1 MAMVERCMAR
11 GSTNSIEAIAA
22 GHPHRW
28 MMLGAVWLLY
38 LCFGLT
44 SASLAPLV
52 GPITKDLGVG
62 HAAMGVVFGAWQ
74 LVYIISAAPGGAAMD
89 RIGPRKTLFFAGLMI
104 AASGIFRAS
113 ADTYGIFLI
122 AVAVF
127 GLGGPLVSV
136 GAPKVIALWFDSKD
150 RAFAM
155 GIYITGPS
163 LGAITSLAITN
174 PLLMPLFDYDWRA
187 VLLFYAVITAI
198 ATAIWLLISSHAE
211 ARRVEASLR
220 NAPREPQL
228 LVWKELLRLP
238 TVQLMLIM
246 SVGIFFLNHGLN
258 NWLPTLLRDKGLP
271 PTSADLWAMIPT
283 AVGVAGS
290 LIIPR
295 LAKRERRYFILLAL
309 LLSALTA
316 TVLMHLSP
324 GIGLATGLTLQGIAR
339 SSLMTVA
346 ILILVEM
353 PEIGAR
359 RAGAASGLFF
369 SAAEIGGVTGPLA
382 LGAIS
387 EMSGGFDSAL
397 WLLSGIIILLIF
409 LATRLTR

>member
-1 MAMVERCMAR
+1 MAMVERCMTR
-11 GSTNSIEAIAA
+11 GSTTSIEALAA

-104 AASGIFRAS
+104 AASGIFRAY
-113 ADTYGIFLI
+113 ADTYGIFLV

-174 PLLMPLFDYDWRA
+174 PLLMPLFDHDWRA
-187 VLLFYAVITAI
+187 VLLFYAVITAV
-198 ATAIWLLISSHAE
+198 ATAIWLLMSSHAE
-211 ARRVEASLR
+211 ARRVEAGLR
-220 NAPREPQL
+220 SAPREPQL
-228 LVWKELLRLP
+228 LVWKELLTLP
-238 TVQLMLIM
+238 TVRLMLIM

-271 PTSADLWAMIPT
+271 ATSADLWAMIPT

-295 LAKRERRYFILLAL
+295 LATRERRYFILLAL

-387 EMSGGFDSAL
+387 EMSGGFGSAL

-409 LATRLTR
+409 LTTRLTR

>member
-1 MAMVERCMAR
+1 MVERIMAR
-11 GSTNSIEAIAA
+11 GSIPSIEALAA

-28 MMLGAVWLLY
+28 MMLAGVWLLY
-38 LCFGLT
+38 ACFGLT

-89 RIGPRKTLFFAGLMI
+89 RIGPRRTLCFAGLMI
-104 AASGIFRAS
+104 AISGMFRAS
-113 ADTYGIFLI
+113 ADAYGMFLI
-122 AVAVF
+122 AVAIF

-136 GAPKVIALWFDSKD
+136 GAPKVIALWFDGKD
-150 RAFAM
+150 RALAM

-174 PLLMPLFDYDWRA
+174 PVLMPLFDYNWRT
-187 VLLFYAVITAI
+187 VLIVYAGITAI
-198 ATAIWLLISSHAE
+198 ATVIWLIISSHPE

-220 NAPREPQL
+220 AAPREPQL
-228 LVWKELLRLP
+228 LVWKELLKLR
-238 TVQLMLIM
+238 TIQIMLLM
-246 SVGIFFLNHGLN
+246 SVGVFFINHGLN
-258 NWLPTLLRDKGLP
+258 NWLPTLLRAKGLT

-283 AVGVAGS
+283 TVGVAGS
-290 LIIPR
+290 LLIPR
-295 LAKRERRYFILLAL
+295 LATRERRFSILIAL
-309 LLSALTA
+309 IIAALSATI
-316 TVLMHLSP
+316 LMHLSP
-324 GIGLATGLTLQGIAR
+324 GLGLGTGLTLQGIAR
-339 SSLMTVA
+339 SSLMTVS

-387 EMSGGFDSAL
+387 EATGGFSSAL
-397 WLLSGIIILLIF
+397 WLLSSITIILLF
-409 LATRLTR
+409 LAIKLKR